1 MTATLSMVS
10 LAKIKPSNGD
20 NPRSEFADE
29 QMAELVASIKR
40 HGIITP
46 LMLAPDGAD
55 GFTIIAGERRYR
67 AAKAAKLR
75 QVPAQVRDA
84 DGESLMLAVAENVIR
99 ADLSP
104 IEEARAYR
112 RLADEHGG
120 AAKVARLVGKSE
132 RLVAERLD
140 LLRLPEAAQVL
151 AARRLPLAC
160 APPLVRIAEAEPL
173 LAELTAAWLVERP
186 SYAAVFQSDPGEF
199 VDDVLRAEWT
209 DEQGVKLHPVAY
221 SVGEFGSGP
230 ILPTTVHDEYAVAAV
245 LAKLGGHA
253 EAVAAA
259 LAELPEIAHASD
271 HDWSARQAEGRRW
284 RECFALTGN
293 DADAARAY
301 GCLLELSGRNGRSH
315 AYVTDPEWL
324 ADRLVEKITA
334 HANAATERTRCGS
347 DERSPAASADD
358 PEKEARRQERQR
370 QYEERVSARARNL
383 DLGAALATWQPKL
396 DADAVKLLGSIVL
409 HEHGKAAAWAHRL
422 CVEQPSTETKQGK
435 VSVRYPRGA
444 EAERKLHAEAS
455 DALKRA
461 RTPEDALAVV
471 LRLLVAQRL
480 VDTAGLPNADR
491 QGVYK
496 PQELAASPT
505 LDKLARRVA
514 PASVKQHRAAREAE
528 REQREQAWRDEQ
540 AARLQEQR
548 AKLAAGESVRCAC
561 CLGPIDSAEDA
572 AEKDGTL
579 VHAANCQQQ
588 WGSAH
593 DADDDSEEPSE

>member
-1 MTATLSMVS
+1 MTATLSMVP

-84 DGESLMLAVAENVIR
+84 DGEALTLAVAENVIR

-140 LLRLPEAAQVL
+140 LLRLPEATQELL

-160 APPLVRIAEAEPL
+160 APPLVRIAEARAAARRADGR
-173 LAELTAAWLVERP
+173 LARRATELRGRLPVRSGRVRGRCAASRP
-186 SYAAVFQSDPGEF
+186 AGEGA
-199 VDDVLRAEWT
+199 RR
-209 DEQGVKLHPVAY
+209 GSPVAY
-221 SVGEFGSGP
+221 SVTEFGSGP
-230 ILPTTVHDEYAVAAV
+230 ILPTSVHDEDAVAAV

-253 EAVAAA
+253 EPVAAA

-284 RECFALTGN
+284 RECFALTDA
-293 DADAARAY
+293 DADAARAF

-324 ADRLVEKITA
+324 ADRLAEKIAT
-334 HANAATERTRCGS
+334 HATAATERKSRENEERTPGNIGGRSREGSAAAGAPAAVRGTRVRPRAQPRSRRGAREVAAEARRRRRQAPWLDRPAAARQGGGMGAPALRRAALDGEQAGQGERALPARRGGRAEAPRRGDRRSQTRPYSRGRTRGRPAPAHRSATGRHCRPAQRRPPGRLRAAGAGHVAHARQA
-347 DERSPAASADD
+347 RSPGRPGLGQAATWPRRRPSESSASRRGATSRRRGFSSSATSSPLASPSAASA
-358 PEKEARRQERQR
+358 A
-370 QYEERVSARARNL
+370 SARSSPPPTRPRSTAR
-383 DLGAALATWQPKL
+383 
-396 DADAVKLLGSIVL
+396 SI
-409 HEHGKAAAWAHRL
+409 HSGDCE
-422 CVEQPSTETKQGK
+422 
-435 VSVRYPRGA
+435 
-444 EAERKLHAEAS
+444 
-455 DALKRA
+455 
-461 RTPEDALAVV
+461 
-471 LRLLVAQRL
+471 
-480 VDTAGLPNADR
+480 
-491 QGVYK
+491 
-496 PQELAASPT
+496 
-505 LDKLARRVA
+505 
-514 PASVKQHRAAREAE
+514 
-528 REQREQAWRDEQ
+528 
-540 AARLQEQR
+540 
-548 AKLAAGESVRCAC
+548 
-561 CLGPIDSAEDA
+561 
-572 AEKDGTL
+572 
-579 VHAANCQQQ
+579 QQ
-588 WGSAH
+588 WGSAT
-593 DADDDSEEPSE
+593 DEDEEAAA